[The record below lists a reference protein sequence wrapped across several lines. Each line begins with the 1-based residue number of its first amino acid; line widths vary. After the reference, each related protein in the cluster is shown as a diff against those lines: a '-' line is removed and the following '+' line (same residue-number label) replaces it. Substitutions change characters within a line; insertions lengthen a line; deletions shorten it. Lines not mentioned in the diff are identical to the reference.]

1 MSYYKGNETG
11 MPVGLLPDPYYW
23 WLAGAMFDQMIH
35 YWYYTGDTT
44 YNTVVTQG
52 LLAQKAEG
60 DDFMPINQT
69 KTEGNDDQAFWAFAA
84 MSAAELNFPDPPSD
98 QPSWLSLAQAVFN
111 EQARR
116 WETSTCGGGLRW
128 QIFTW
133 NKGYEYKN
141 SISNGGFFQLA
152 ARLARYTGNQ
162 TYADWAEKTWDWM
175 EGTPLITNQYNIYD
189 GANMA
194 DNCSNPDERQWSYN
208 VGTFLAGAA
217 NLYNYTDGSPRWRT
231 HLEGLLKGTMVFF
244 PPQYGGNIMQEVA
257 CEPYGSCNNDQPSF
271 KAYLSRWMAATT
283 QIAPFTAN
291 FIMPKLRASALGAA
305 KQCSG
310 PPNGGTTCG
319 RQWNSTTWDGTL
331 GIGEQLSALSVIQ
344 ANLISKV
351 APPVTMARG
360 GTSKSNPLA
369 GTGDTDSTRVDPNLT
384 RKVTTGDKAGAG
396 ILTALLVTSTDV
408 QSRHDV
414 SSPSISI
421 PSFTY
426 GYFSQLYP
434 NGEASTGVGTR
445 NAFPTSTVG
454 AASITA
460 NQPNETSIAS
470 ESQKQ
475 EFIASM
481 CKPVNKANQPDM
493 NFPCNKIRLY
503 EYSCIYGLSY
513 QELLQKGNSDGAVP
527 SNHGPKDQRG
537 CFCTDEGPGPQFWQ
551 NAIDCSECRRL
562 HGASAENIEDYA
574 PVPYIRAFS
583 SAYCA
588 QPSSNPLALSQY
600 ATVWTSTASIEL
612 GTSTGGSDVLG
623 TSTDVSLYMYTASM
637 TAAASMTPRS
647 STGISSPSTLSSTN
661 PAPASRTG
669 SETEPALFPSGNKA
683 CAITTSSYKKRRLS
697 PPYQAESS
705 VSTKSVAVH
714 DSSSPPRLHNQP
726 PSSPSA
732 LHQAEQAT
740 NVTCSPSLPSSIPQH
755 LAIEGTTGG
764 SSPIPELSST
774 AASSP
779 SAACAH
785 LTIENEDTGEPPG
798 VETGDP
804 KGRLNPLSTAKAR
817 SGPSLSARSSSPAKR
832 LASQMDENS
841 SNNPA
846 DDVEMEDTLAQDSQ
860 QKQLSSSREAVKP
873 PRKNSRNQQNRHK
886 REMSLDPLAGDPAPA
901 EGNLLPDRSRSA
913 NNSSSHMAY
922 NTPQSGASTNS
933 SQRDVTTARPSSGTK
948 PSNLPSIDDQIGQVM
963 EHTNKPL
970 QEGQKGFVIS
980 CNWLARVLARGST
993 DDVGTKFS
1001 KEAAE
1006 GPVGPVDN
1014 SGMDMVI
1021 DQSMKNLKDE
1031 KGQPF
1036 IPLRPELSMGEDF
1049 EIIPEEAWDLILGW
1063 YGLAR
1068 GSPIITRYC
1077 HNTSSSD
1084 TMENLQYELRP
1095 PIFTIVK
1102 IPDTSGGMVKQ
1113 TLDEKDPLPI
1123 KVLASRH
1130 KYFQSFLK
1138 EAKQA
1143 ARINL
1148 KRKVRVWRI
1157 LSELPA
1163 ETPSGMITPAHS
1175 RSNSPALNTVTSVNP
1190 GKNLVLD
1197 ISHFAELQLGSERE
1211 LIDAKD
1217 ETANE
1222 SYNGHLS
1229 LDTVGLG
1236 QDSVVVL
1243 EEQIGGPAGGEWV
1256 AEAAISKAK
1265 ANGIPISI
1273 TKSGNTKVQNNLRA
1287 KANHSRTTSPAPG
1300 PYRTR
1305 AQARKDGRTRGTI
1318 GLSNLGN
1325 SCYMNSALQCIRSCE
1340 ELSQYFLQDHYKR
1353 ELNPNNPLAHNGM
1366 VARAYASLIREMYG
1380 DGNSYAFAPKAF
1392 KNVIGKY
1399 GPSFSGYGQQ
1409 DSQEFLLFLLDGL
1422 QEDLNRI
1429 QKKPYIEKPDS
1440 TDDMVNNPVALRE
1453 MAAKCWDIYK
1463 ARNDSVI
1470 TDLFAG
1476 MYKSTVVCPVCDKVS
1491 IIFDPFNN
1499 LTLQLP
1505 IENVWS
1511 RNFHYIPLHSPSFI
1525 IGIDIDKNSTFKA
1538 LKEQLATRTGDDVR
1552 KLVIAEIYRNKF
1564 YKVFKDEDTIAEERI
1579 QDSDI
1584 LCVFEL
1590 EDIPTNWPRPKKHVQ
1605 KRNMLYMNHTVSED
1619 EELPEGDSPQA
1630 DKMLV
1635 VVYHRHTRPG
1645 ITRSQQ
1651 QRAVFGVPGLIVINR
1666 EEARDY
1672 DAILRKVLANVET
1685 LTTRDFLR
1693 ESDEPYQS
1701 PEDSD
1706 TVLMNTEEGDSSSES
1721 KVQALSV
1728 DSEDGMVDISM
1739 NDANTDP
1746 QANSPIRY
1754 RPVKSRSKAR
1764 AKMLQPGS
1772 FITPEV
1778 RNLFELSYHATG
1790 ETIPASFTHMNED
1803 SKDMPSIASR
1813 IPENPVARSQATAS
1827 KIQRRL
1833 QRIGSASPSD
1843 EDDEEMARPAQ
1854 SFQTETMGSGSDDDD
1869 LPPVERL
1876 VQPPP
1881 QGFSRFS
1888 KSTPR
1893 TKKGLITYSR
1903 QGNHRS
1909 NTSSRDEAEPESGDI
1924 PLIKLGEQ
1932 IYVDWTNEGYEA
1944 LFGGTPS
1951 KHDTEAEM
1959 RGVPTWEL
1967 IELRPDPELAEK
1979 RRIRAQRRKNGVTL
1993 NDCLDEFGKAEIL
2006 SENDAW
2012 YCPRCKE
2019 HRRASKT
2026 FELWTAPDILVVH
2039 LKRFSSQGR
2048 LRDKLD
2054 VAVDFPV
2061 EGLDLTSRVASQEE
2075 GKSPIYDLFAVD
2087 NHYGGLGGG
2096 HYTAFAKNFFDGKW
2110 YEYNDSQVTRRP
2122 NPQQVVSS
2130 AAYLLFYRRRSDHPL
2145 GGPFFEPIMSGVED
2159 LTADSQAASRNA
2171 SPTGE
2176 GKRLDDSS
2184 RIGSSSAL
2192 RGVGAAHQTGGG
2204 GDGLIARRTGVDDDL
2219 PGYPGQ
2225 ELDGTHEPTLE
2236 TMDLDEGIG
2245 NIYEPLNHF
2254 IPSGL
2259 HQSWSFSQVPNASE
2273 QLHVVR
2279 APAASEDGSEE
2290 NLFDGDS
2297 TKAVSSP
2304 PSEVGD
2310 RLAEFAEDE
2319 GTTSGAFGPTIRGDT
2334 PIQVEAPLMSDEDG
2348 PVAEVTPPKGEP
2360 MFKE

>member
-1 MSYYKGNETG
+1 M
-11 MPVGLLPDPYYW
+11 
-23 WLAGAMFDQMIH
+23 
-35 YWYYTGDTT
+35 
-44 YNTVVTQG
+44 
-52 LLAQKAEG
+52 
-60 DDFMPINQT
+60 
-69 KTEGNDDQAFWAFAA
+69 
-84 MSAAELNFPDPPSD
+84 
-98 QPSWLSLAQAVFN
+98 
-111 EQARR
+111 
-116 WETSTCGGGLRW
+116 
-128 QIFTW
+128 
-133 NKGYEYKN
+133 
-141 SISNGGFFQLA
+141 
-152 ARLARYTGNQ
+152 
-162 TYADWAEKTWDWM
+162 
-175 EGTPLITNQYNIYD
+175 
-189 GANMA
+189 
-194 DNCSNPDERQWSYN
+194 
-208 VGTFLAGAA
+208 
-217 NLYNYTDGSPRWRT
+217 
-231 HLEGLLKGTMVFF
+231 
-244 PPQYGGNIMQEVA
+244 
-257 CEPYGSCNNDQPSF
+257 
-271 KAYLSRWMAATT
+271 
-283 QIAPFTAN
+283 
-291 FIMPKLRASALGAA
+291 
-305 KQCSG
+305 
-310 PPNGGTTCG
+310 
-319 RQWNSTTWDGTL
+319 
-331 GIGEQLSALSVIQ
+331 
-344 ANLISKV
+344 
-351 APPVTMARG
+351 
-360 GTSKSNPLA
+360 
-369 GTGDTDSTRVDPNLT
+369 
-384 RKVTTGDKAGAG
+384 
-396 ILTALLVTSTDV
+396 
-408 QSRHDV
+408 
-414 SSPSISI
+414 
-421 PSFTY
+421 
-426 GYFSQLYP
+426 
-434 NGEASTGVGTR
+434 
-445 NAFPTSTVG
+445 
-454 AASITA
+454 
-460 NQPNETSIAS
+460 
-470 ESQKQ
+470 
-475 EFIASM
+475 
-481 CKPVNKANQPDM
+481 
-493 NFPCNKIRLY
+493 
-503 EYSCIYGLSY
+503 
-513 QELLQKGNSDGAVP
+513 
-527 SNHGPKDQRG
+527 
-537 CFCTDEGPGPQFWQ
+537 
-551 NAIDCSECRRL
+551 
-562 HGASAENIEDYA
+562 
-574 PVPYIRAFS
+574 
-583 SAYCA
+583 
-588 QPSSNPLALSQY
+588 
-600 ATVWTSTASIEL
+600 
-612 GTSTGGSDVLG
+612 
-623 TSTDVSLYMYTASM
+623 
-637 TAAASMTPRS
+637 
-647 STGISSPSTLSSTN
+647 
-661 PAPASRTG
+661 
-669 SETEPALFPSGNKA
+669 
-683 CAITTSSYKKRRLS
+683 
-697 PPYQAESS
+697 
-705 VSTKSVAVH
+705 H
-714 DSSSPPRLHNQP
+714 DSSSPLSPLTQ
-726 PSSPSA
+726 PSSPPST
-732 LHQAEQAT
+732 LHQTEQAT
-740 NVTCSPSLPSSIPQH
+740 NVTCSPSFQSSIPQH
-755 LAIEGTTGG
+755 LVVPANVRG

-779 SAACAH
+779 TAACAH
-785 LTIENEDTGEPPG
+785 LTIENEEVGELAE
-798 VETGDP
+798 VDSENL
-804 KGRLNPLSTAKAR
+804 KGRLNSLSAAEAR
-817 SGPSLSARSSSPAKR
+817 GGPSLSARSSSPAKR

-841 SNNPA
+841 GNNPT

-860 QKQLSSSREAVKP
+860 HKQLSSSREAIKP
-873 PRKNSRNQQNRHK
+873 PRKNSRNQQSRHK
-886 REMSLDPLAGDPAPA
+886 REMSLDPLAGDPTSA
-901 EGNLLPDRSRSA
+901 EGSLLPDRSRSA
-913 NNSSSHMAY
+913 GNSTSSPAF

-933 SQRDVTTARPSSGTK
+933 STQRDVTAARPLAGTK
-948 PSNLPSIDDQIGQVM
+948 PSNLPTIDDQIAQVM

-980 CNWLARVLARGST
+980 CNWLGRVLARGST
-993 DDVGTKFS
+993 DDVGTKFG

-1014 SGMDMVI
+1014 SGMDMVV
-1021 DQSMKNLKDE
+1021 DRSMKDLKDE

-1036 IPLRPELSMGEDF
+1036 IPLRPELAMGDDF

-1102 IPDTSGGMVKQ
+1102 MPDTSGGMDKQ
-1113 TLDEKDPLPI
+1113 TLDEKDALPFKI
-1123 KVLASRH
+1123 SASRH
-1130 KYFQSFLK
+1130 RYFQSFLK
-1138 EAKQA
+1138 EAKQG

-1157 LSELPA
+1157 LNELPA
-1163 ETPSGMITPAHS
+1163 EAPSGMITPAQS
-1175 RSNSPALNTVTSVNP
+1175 RSNSPALNSVTSVNP

-1197 ISHFAELQLGSERE
+1197 ISQFAELQPGSERE
-1211 LIDAKD
+1211 LIEAKD

-1222 SYNGHLS
+1222 NYNGHLS

-1256 AEAAISKAK
+1256 AEAAIGKAK
-1265 ANGIPISI
+1265 ANGIPISV
-1273 TKSGNTKVQNNLRA
+1273 TKAGNTKVANNLRA
-1287 KANHSRTTSPAPG
+1287 KANSSRTASPTPG

-1325 SCYMNSALQCIRSCE
+1325 TCYMNSALQCIRSCD

-1366 VARAYASLIREMYG
+1366 VAKAYASLVREMYG

-1511 RNFHYIPLHSPSFI
+1511 RNFNYFPLHAPPFMV
-1525 IGIDIDKNSTFKA
+1525 GVDIDKNATFKA
-1538 LKEQLATRTGDDVR
+1538 LKEQLALKTGADVR
-1552 KLVIAEIYRNKF
+1552 KLIIAEIYRQKF

-1579 QDSDI
+1579 QDGDL

-1590 EDIPTNWPRPKKHVQ
+1590 EDIPTNWPRPKKQVQ
-1605 KRNMLYMNHTVSED
+1605 KRNMLYMNQTVSED

-1651 QRAVFGVPGLIVINR
+1651 QRAVFGVPGLIVVTR

-1672 DAILRKVLANVET
+1672 DAILRKVLATVESM
-1685 LTTRDFLR
+1685 TTRDFLR

-1706 TVLMNTEEGDSSSES
+1706 TVLMNAEEGDSSSES
-1721 KVQALSV
+1721 KIQAQSV
-1728 DSEDGMVDISM
+1728 DSEDGIVDISM
-1739 NDANTDP
+1739 SDASTDP
-1746 QANSPIRY
+1746 QANSRIRY
-1754 RPVKSRSKAR
+1754 PPAKPKSKPR
-1764 AKMLQPGS
+1764 AKMLQPGN

-1778 RNLFELSYHATG
+1778 RNLFELSYHTTG

-1803 SKDMPSIASR
+1803 CKDMPSIASR
-1813 IPENPVARSQATAS
+1813 LPEAAAAHTRTTAS
-1827 KIQRRL
+1827 KLQRRL

-1843 EDDEEMARPAQ
+1843 EDDEEITRPAQ

-1869 LPPVERL
+1869 DLPPVERL
-1876 VQPPP
+1876 VQPPH
-1881 QGFSRFS
+1881 QGFS
-1888 KSTPR
+1888 K
-1893 TKKGLITYSR
+1893 
-1903 QGNHRS
+1903 HRS
-1909 NTSSRDEAEPESGDI
+1909 NTSSRDETESESGGT

-1932 IYVDWTNEGYEA
+1932 IYVDWSNEGYEA

-1951 KHDTEAEM
+1951 KHDDEAEM
-1959 RGVPTWEL
+1959 RGVGTWEI
-1967 IELRPDPELAEK
+1967 IELKPDPELAEK
-1979 RRIRAQRRKNGVTL
+1979 RRTRAQRRKNGVSL

-2026 FELWTAPDILVVH
+2026 FELWTAPDILVIH

-2054 VAVDFPV
+2054 VTVDFPV
-2061 EGLDLTSRVASQEE
+2061 EGLDLTSRVASQGE
-2075 GKSPIYDLFAVD
+2075 GRSAVYDLFAVD

-2122 NPQQVVSS
+2122 NPQHVVSS
-2130 AAYLLFYRRRSDHPL
+2130 AAYLLFYRRRSNHPL
-2145 GGPFFEPIMSGVED
+2145 GGPFFESMMSGTED
-2159 LTADSQAASRNA
+2159 SAADSQPNSRNA

-2204 GDGLIARRTGVDDDL
+2204 GDGLTTKRTGVDDDL
-2219 PGYPGQ
+2219 PGYPGS
-2225 ELDGTHEPTLE
+2225 ELDGAHEPTLE
-2236 TMDLDEGIG
+2236 TMDLDEGIAD
-2245 NIYEPLNHF
+2245 IYEPLHHYV
-2254 IPSGL
+2254 PSSL
-2259 HQSWSFSQVPNASE
+2259 HQSWSFSQVPNESE
-2273 QLHVVR
+2273 QLHVIR

-2297 TKAVSSP
+2297 TKAASSP

-2334 PIQVEAPLMSDEDG
+2334 PIQVEPPLMSDEDG

>member
-1 MSYYKGNETG
+1 
-11 MPVGLLPDPYYW
+11 
-23 WLAGAMFDQMIH
+23 
-35 YWYYTGDTT
+35 
-44 YNTVVTQG
+44 
-52 LLAQKAEG
+52 
-60 DDFMPINQT
+60 
-69 KTEGNDDQAFWAFAA
+69 
-84 MSAAELNFPDPPSD
+84 MSAAELRFPDPP
-98 QPSWLSLAQAVFN
+98 QGEPSWLSLAQAVFN

-116 WETSTCGGGLRW
+116 WETSACGGGLRW

-133 NKGYEYKN
+133 NKGYGYKN

-175 EGTPLITNQYNIYD
+175 EGTPLITDQYNIYD
-189 GANMA
+189 GAQMT
-194 DNCSNPDERQWSYN
+194 DNCTKPDERQWSYN
-208 VGTFLAGAA
+208 IGTFLAGAA
-217 NLYNYTDGSPRWRT
+217 NLYNYVSNGYQTLQSTLPDHGQTDGSPRWRT
-231 HLEGLLKGTMVFF
+231 HLEGLLNGTMVFF

-257 CEPYGSCNNDQPSF
+257 CEPYRSCNNDQPSF

-291 FIMPKLRASALGAA
+291 YIMPKLRASAEGAA

-319 RQWNSTTWDGTL
+319 RQWNSSTWDGTL
-331 GIGEQLSALSVIQ
+331 GIGEQMSALSIIQ

-351 APPVTMARG
+351 APPVTLAKG
-360 GTSKSNPLA
+360 GTSESNPLA
-369 GTGDTDSTRVDPNLT
+369 GTGDTDSAREDPDLT
-384 RKVTTGDKAGAG
+384 RKVTMGDKAGAG
-396 ILTALLVTSTDV
+396 ILTAL
-408 QSRHDV
+408 
-414 SSPSISI
+414 
-421 PSFTY
+421 
-426 GYFSQLYP
+426 
-434 NGEASTGVGTR
+434 
-445 NAFPTSTVG
+445 
-454 AASITA
+454 
-460 NQPNETSIAS
+460 
-470 ESQKQ
+470 
-475 EFIASM
+475 
-481 CKPVNKANQPDM
+481 
-493 NFPCNKIRLY
+493 
-503 EYSCIYGLSY
+503 
-513 QELLQKGNSDGAVP
+513 
-527 SNHGPKDQRG
+527 
-537 CFCTDEGPGPQFWQ
+537 
-551 NAIDCSECRRL
+551 
-562 HGASAENIEDYA
+562 
-574 PVPYIRAFS
+574 
-583 SAYCA
+583 
-588 QPSSNPLALSQY
+588 
-600 ATVWTSTASIEL
+600 
-612 GTSTGGSDVLG
+612 
-623 TSTDVSLYMYTASM
+623 
-637 TAAASMTPRS
+637 
-647 STGISSPSTLSSTN
+647 
-661 PAPASRTG
+661 
-669 SETEPALFPSGNKA
+669 A

-697 PPYQAESS
+697 PPYQPDSS
-705 VSTKSVAVH
+705 PSTQSVAVH
-714 DSSSPPRLHNQP
+714 DSSAPPRLHNQP
-726 PSSPSA
+726 SSSPSA
-732 LHQAEQAT
+732 VHKIEQAT
-740 NVTCSPSLPSSIPQH
+740 SVTCSPSPPSSIPQH
-755 LAIEGTTGG
+755 LAVEGTVRG

-785 LTIENEDTGEPPG
+785 LTIENEEIGEPPE
-798 VETGDP
+798 VDTGNL
-804 KGRLNPLSTAKAR
+804 KGRLKSLSTAEAKI
-817 SGPSLSARSSSPAKR
+817 GPSWSARSSSPAKR

-841 SNNPA
+841 SNNAA

-860 QKQLSSSREAVKP
+860 HKQLSSSREAVKP
-873 PRKNSRNQQNRHK
+873 PRKNSRNQQSRHK
-886 REMSLDPLAGDPAPA
+886 REMSLDPLAGDPGPA

-913 NNSSSHMAY
+913 GNASSSLAY

-933 SQRDVTTARPSSGTK
+933 STRRDVTTARPSSGAKT
-948 PSNLPSIDDQIGQVM
+948 SNLPSIDDQIAQVM

-980 CNWLARVLARGST
+980 CNWLGRVLARGST
-993 DDVGTKFS
+993 DDVGTKFG

-1014 SGMDMVI
+1014 SGMDLVM
-1021 DQSMKNLKDE
+1021 DQSMKDLKDE

-1036 IPLRPELSMGEDF
+1036 IPLRQELTMGEDF
-1049 EIIPEEAWDLILGW
+1049 EIIPEEAWNLILSW

-1102 IPDTSGGMVKQ
+1102 IPDTSGGTIKQ
-1113 TLDEKDPLPI
+1113 TLDEKDALPI
-1123 KVLASRH
+1123 KILASRH

-1138 EAKQA
+1138 EAKQG
-1143 ARINL
+1143 ARISL
-1148 KRKVRVWRI
+1148 KKKVRVWRI
-1157 LSELPA
+1157 LSESPA
-1163 ETPSGMITPAHS
+1163 ETLNGMMTPAQS
-1175 RSNSPALNTVTSVNP
+1175 RSNSPALNNAASVNP
-1190 GKNLVLD
+1190 GKSLVLD

-1211 LIDAKD
+1211 LIEAKD

-1222 SYNGHLS
+1222 NYNGHLS

-1265 ANGIPISI
+1265 ANGIPISV
-1273 TKSGNTKVQNNLRA
+1273 TKSGNTKVQNSLRA
-1287 KANHSRTTSPAPG
+1287 KANNSRTTSPAPG

-1325 SCYMNSALQCIRSCE
+1325 SCYMNSALQCIRSCD
-1340 ELSQYFLQDHYKR
+1340 ELTQYFLQDHYKR
-1353 ELNPNNPLAHNGM
+1353 ELNPTNPLAHNGM
-1366 VARAYASLIREMYG
+1366 VAKAYASLVREMYG
-1380 DGNSYAFAPKAF
+1380 EGNSYAFAPKAF

-1440 TDDMVNNPVALRE
+1440 TDDMVNNPAALRE
-1453 MAAKCWDIYK
+1453 MAEKCWDIYK

-1476 MYKSTVVCPVCDKVS
+1476 MYKSTVICPVCDKVS

-1511 RNFHYIPLHSPSFI
+1511 RNFNYIPLHSRSFM

-1538 LKEQLATRTGDDVR
+1538 LKEQLATKTGADVR
-1552 KLVIAEIYRNKF
+1552 RLVIAEIYRNKF

-1579 QDSDI
+1579 QESDF

-1619 EELPEGDSPQA
+1619 EGLPEGDSPQA

-1645 ITRSQQ
+1645 LTRSQQ
-1651 QRAVFGVPGLIVINR
+1651 QRAIFGIPALIVITR

-1706 TVLMNTEEGDSSSES
+1706 TVFMNTEEGDSSSES

-1728 DSEDGMVDISM
+1728 DSEDGMVDVSM
-1739 NDANTDP
+1739 NDANTDT
-1746 QANSPIRY
+1746 QANSRNRY
-1754 RPVKSRSKAR
+1754 PQVKSKSRSR
-1764 AKMLQPGS
+1764 AKMLQHGT

-1790 ETIPASFTHMNED
+1790 ETIPASFSHVNEEC
-1803 SKDMPSIASR
+1803 KDMPSIASR
-1813 IPENPVARSQATAS
+1813 IPQNTVARTQATAS

-1833 QRIGSASPSD
+1833 QRIGSAPPSD

-1854 SFQTETMGSGSDDDD
+1854 SFRTETMGSGSDDDD

-1876 VQPPP
+1876 VQPPH

-1903 QGNHRS
+1903 QGKHRS
-1909 NTSSRDEAEPESGDI
+1909 NTSSRDEAEPEGGDS

-1967 IELRPDPELAEK
+1967 VELRPDPELAEK

-1993 NDCLDEFGKAEIL
+1993 NDCLDEFGRAEIL

-2026 FELWTAPDILVVH
+2026 FELWTAPDILVIH

-2054 VAVDFPV
+2054 VTVDFPV
-2061 EGLDLTSRVASQEE
+2061 EGLDLTGRVASQDEDR
-2075 GKSPIYDLFAVD
+2075 SPIYDLFAVD

-2110 YEYNDSQVTRRP
+2110 YEYN
-2122 NPQQVVSS
+2122 
-2130 AAYLLFYRRRSDHPL
+2130 
-2145 GGPFFEPIMSGVED
+2145 GGPFFEPIMSGTED
-2159 LTADSQAASRNA
+2159 ATADSQPPSRNA

-2225 ELDGTHEPTLE
+2225 ALDGTQEPTLE

-2245 NIYEPLNHF
+2245 DIYEPLNHF
-2254 IPSGL
+2254 VPAGL
-2259 HQSWSFSQVPNASE
+2259 HQSWSFSQVPNGSE
-2273 QLHVVR
+2273 QLQVVR

-2297 TKAVSSP
+2297 TKAASSP

-2310 RLAEFAEDE
+2310 RLADFAEDE
-2319 GTTSGAFGPTIRGDT
+2319 GTTSGAFGPSIRGDT
-2334 PIQVEAPLMSDEDG
+2334 PIQVEPPLMSDEDG